1 MELDDSSR
9 ISTPPE
15 MEPVMECSL
24 TLTTLSGVTF
34 KVSLSVAKFDRF
46 EDLED
51 QVMDY
56 LASVTDLKV
65 FGCSIDFLQTAT
77 QTYLE
82 DPIWDKLQQG
92 MAYTIV
98 FKNCSVILPSQEQL
112 EGCPIHHVPLAV
124 HVPLNPEEI
133 VPEGAFAGV
142 PRLRHVSVESGI
154 RLIGAEAW
162 QNCRQLRIVK
172 LPATVVGIADN
183 AFRDCKLLNSV
194 LAPGC
199 REFGYKAFAECCSLQ
214 WVYASEGVA
223 NMFTSEAKFG
233 QYLFQGCINL
243 AELTLSELPSPR
255 GSTLQARTS
264 ELAPGCL
271 SATGITALALT
282 KHFVAIGAHA
292 CDSCR
297 LLKSVDLSNT
307 KVEEIPE
314 FTFVHCTSLREVLL
328 PTTLHTIRVK
338 AFMNCAA
345 LVELAIPPSLR
356 YIGSRAFLDCT
367 AFKRPAK
374 MPGRH
379 KWRGVYA
386 EENAF
391 AICPAMRWPPWLH
404 MIPDLGSHAL
414 ARVQGRS
421 EAMPG
426 LIP

>member
-9 ISTPPE
+9 LSTPPE
-15 MEPVMECSL
+15 MEPVMDCSL
-24 TLTTLSGVTF
+24 VLTTLSGVTI
-34 KVSLSVAKFDRF
+34 KVFLSVAKFDRF

-82 DPIWDKLQQG
+82 DPIWDRLQQG
-92 MAYTIV
+92 MAYTVV
-98 FKNCSVILPSQEQL
+98 FKDSSVILPSQEQL

-124 HVPLNPEEI
+124 HVPMNPEEI

-172 LPATVVGIADN
+172 LPATVVGISDN
-183 AFRDCKLLNSV
+183 AFFRDCKLLNSV
-194 LAPGC
+194 SAPGC
-199 REFGYKAFAECCSLQ
+199 RDFGYKAFAECCSLQ

-223 NMFTSEAKFG
+223 NMFSNEAKFG

-243 AELTLSELPSPR
+243 AEFTLSELPSPR

-271 SATGITALALT
+271 SSTGITALALT
-282 KHFVAIGAHA
+282 KHFTAIGAHA

-297 LLKSVDLSNT
+297 LLKSVDLCNT
-307 KVEEIPE
+307 NVEEIPE

-328 PTTLHTIRVK
+328 PPTLHTIRVK

-367 AFKRPAK
+367 AFKRLAK

-391 AICPAMRWPPWLH
+391 AICPDMRWPPWLH
-404 MIPDLGSHAL
+404 MIPDMGYT
-414 ARVQGRS
+414 
-421 EAMPG
+421 PG
-426 LIP
+426 LG

>member
-1 MELDDSSR
+1 MGFGCLFWF
-9 ISTPPE
+9 
-15 MEPVMECSL
+15 VV
-24 TLTTLSGVTF
+24 G
-34 KVSLSVAKFDRF
+34 LSVSF
-46 EDLED
+46 
-51 QVMDY
+51 
-56 LASVTDLKV
+56 S
-65 FGCSIDFLQTAT
+65 
-77 QTYLE
+77 
-82 DPIWDKLQQG
+82 P
-92 MAYTIV
+92 
-98 FKNCSVILPSQEQL
+98 PSDCISFPSMMTWAP
-112 EGCPIHHVPLAV
+112 CPHGIRTRGKKVPLAV
-124 HVPLNPEEI
+124 HVPMNPEEI

-172 LPATVVGIADN
+172 LPATVVGISDN

-194 LAPGC
+194 SAPGC
-199 REFGYKAFAECCSLQ
+199 RDFGYKAFAECCSLQ

-223 NMFTSEAKFG
+223 NMFSNEAKFWP
-233 QYLFQGCINL
+233 YLFQGCINL
-243 AELTLSELPSPR
+243 AEVTLSELPSPR
-255 GSTLQARTS
+255 GSTLQARTM
-264 ELAPGCL
+264 
-271 SATGITALALT
+271 
-282 KHFVAIGAHA
+282 KHFTAIGAHA

-297 LLKSVDLSNT
+297 LLESVDLCNT
-307 KVEEIPE
+307 NVEEIPE

-367 AFKRPAK
+367 AFKRLAK

-391 AICPAMRWPPWLH
+391 AICPDMRWPPWLH
-404 MIPDLGSHAL
+404 MIPDMGYT
-414 ARVQGRS
+414 
-421 EAMPG
+421 PG
-426 LIP
+426 LG

>member
-9 ISTPPE
+9 LSTPPE
-15 MEPVMECSL
+15 MEPVMDCSL
-24 TLTTLSGVTF
+24 VLTTLSGVTI

-82 DPIWDKLQQG
+82 DPIWDRLQQG
-92 MAYTIV
+92 MAYNIV
-98 FKNCSVILPSQEQL
+98 FKDSSVILPSQEQL

-124 HVPLNPEEI
+124 HVPMNPEEI
-133 VPEGAFAGV
+133 VPEGA
-142 PRLRHVSVESGI
+142 
-154 RLIGAEAW
+154 
-162 QNCRQLRIVK
+162 
-172 LPATVVGIADN
+172 
-183 AFRDCKLLNSV
+183 
-194 LAPGC
+194 
-199 REFGYKAFAECCSLQ
+199 

-223 NMFTSEAKFG
+223 NRFSNEAKLG
-233 QYLFQGCINL
+233 HYLFQGCINL
-243 AELTLSELPSPR
+243 AEFTLSELPSPR
-255 GSTLQARTS
+255 GSTLQAGTS
-264 ELAPGCL
+264 ELVPGCL
-271 SATGITALALT
+271 SSTGITTLALT
-282 KHFVAIGAHA
+282 KYFTAIGAHA

-297 LLKSVDLSNT
+297 LLKSVDLCNT
-307 KVEEIPE
+307 NVEEIPE

-328 PTTLHTIRVK
+328 PPTLHTIRVK

-345 LVELAIPPSLR
+345 LVELAIPPSLK

-367 AFKRPAK
+367 AFKRLTK

-391 AICPAMRWPPWLH
+391 AICPDMRWPPWLD
-404 MIPDLGSHAL
+404 MIPDMGYT
-414 ARVQGRS
+414 
-421 EAMPG
+421 PG
-426 LIP
+426 LG

>member
-1 MELDDSSR
+1 M
-9 ISTPPE
+9 
-15 MEPVMECSL
+15 
-24 TLTTLSGVTF
+24 
-34 KVSLSVAKFDRF
+34 
-46 EDLED
+46 
-51 QVMDY
+51 
-56 LASVTDLKV
+56 
-65 FGCSIDFLQTAT
+65 
-77 QTYLE
+77 
-82 DPIWDKLQQG
+82 
-92 MAYTIV
+92 
-98 FKNCSVILPSQEQL
+98 
-112 EGCPIHHVPLAV
+112 
-124 HVPLNPEEI
+124 NPEEI

-142 PRLRHVSVESGI
+142 PRLRHVSVEPGI

-172 LPATVVGIADN
+172 LPATVVSISDN
-183 AFRDCKLLNSV
+183 AFRDCKQLNSV
-194 LAPGC
+194 SAPGC
-199 REFGYKAFAECCSLQ
+199 RDFGYKAFAECCSLQ

-223 NMFTSEAKFG
+223 NKFSNEAKFG

-243 AELTLSELPSPR
+243 AEVTLCEIPSPR

-271 SATGITALALT
+271 SSTGITALALT
-282 KHFVAIGAHA
+282 KHFTAIGAHA

-297 LLKSVDLSNT
+297 LLKSVDLCNT
-307 KVEEIPE
+307 TVEEIPE

-367 AFKRPAK
+367 ALKRLAK
-374 MPGRH
+374 MPGKH

-391 AICPAMRWPPWLH
+391 AICPDMRWPPWLH
-404 MIPDLGSHAL
+404 MIPDIGYTAGLG
-414 ARVQGRS
+414 
-421 EAMPG
+421 
-426 LIP
+426 